1 MPMRSSARFFIRA
14 ARFFCAAVIW
24 NLGSGSATS
33 GTSGTRNTALAAIS
47 TKFGLAFL
55 ILSRL
60 PLMWRISSM
69 FSTVPFSQV
78 AMIRRCAPASSGTL
92 VLAGGL

>member
-1 MPMRSSARFFIRA
+1 MQLGALLLRGGDLELAAADRPPAAHPAR
-14 ARFFCAAVIW
+14 
-24 NLGSGSATS
+24 
-33 GTSGTRNTALAAIS
+33 GTRPWRPAS

-55 ILSRL
+55 ILSRS
-60 PLMWRISSM
+60 PLIWRISSM

-92 VLAGGL
+92 VFTGGL

>member
-1 MPMRSSARFFIRA
+1 MPMRISPRFFISS

-24 NLGSGSATS
+24 NFGSGSATL
-33 GTSGTRNTALAAIS
+33 GTSGTRNTRLAAIS

-55 ILSRL
+55 ILSSP
-60 PLMWRISSM
+60 PLMPRISSM

-78 AMIRRCAPASSGTL
+78 AMIRRCAPSSSGTL
-92 VLAGGL
+92 VFAGGL